1 MLKKLVSGLL
11 TVSLTLAFVG
21 VADAA
26 SVSQLQKQ
34 SSAFKNKI
42 SSVQSQINSTK
53 QQKASTQSE
62 IQELDRQLASV
73 QAEITQLNTKIQET
87 TANLNKSQQE
97 LKEAIATREAHYNTL
112 KKRIR
117 VMYEYGNSG
126 YLEALLSS
134 DNFSDFITRLEYTN
148 KLVEYDN
155 KVLKDYT
162 HSEEVIATN
171 VKTIAK
177 DKKQIEDMKA
187 EQAKKQQILDNNI
200 ARKNQIVKQLDSNQ
214 STYEAQIADLQQQD
228 ANVQALIQKAEAEA
242 KAREAAAAKAKAD
255 AAAKAKA
262 AAQAAKAKSSSSSR
276 TKSSTRSKSS
286 SYNTGSSNT
295 SGGSSSATVYSS
307 NGKHYQYPIPAY
319 NGYKP
324 NSGYGYRSSPIAGG
338 TEFHTGVDLKAT
350 LNTDVIAAESGTV
363 IYAGWRGCYGKCVI
377 IDHGGGYSTLY
388 AHNNVLKVSVG
399 QTVQRGQ
406 VIAGAGTTGY
416 STGVHSHFEVR
427 INGQHTNPTGYI
439 Y

>member
-1 MLKKLVSGLL
+1 MFKKLVSGLL

-53 QQKASTQSE
+53 QQKASTESE

-242 KAREAAAAKAKAD
+242 KAKAAAEAKAKAD

-262 AAQAAKAKSSSSSR
+262 AQASAKTKSSSS
-276 TKSSTRSKSS
+276 TKSSTKSKSS

-363 IYAGWRGCYGKCVI
+363 IYAGWRGGYGKCVI

>member
-1 MLKKLVSGLL
+1 MLKKFVSGLL

-34 SSAFKNKI
+34 SSAFKNQI

-262 AAQAAKAKSSSSSR
+262 AQVAKAKSSSSSS
-276 TKSSTRSKSS
+276 TKSSTKSRSS

-363 IYAGWRGCYGKCVI
+363 IYAGWRGGYGKCVI

-399 QTVQRGQ
+399 QSVQRGQ

>member
-73 QAEITQLNTKIQET
+73 QAEITHHNTKIQET

-242 KAREAAAAKAKAD
+242 REAAAAKAKAD

-363 IYAGWRGCYGKCVI
+363 IYAGWRGGYGKCVI

>member
-262 AAQAAKAKSSSSSR
+262 AAQAAKVKSSSSSR

-363 IYAGWRGCYGKCVI
+363 IYAGWRGGYGKCVI